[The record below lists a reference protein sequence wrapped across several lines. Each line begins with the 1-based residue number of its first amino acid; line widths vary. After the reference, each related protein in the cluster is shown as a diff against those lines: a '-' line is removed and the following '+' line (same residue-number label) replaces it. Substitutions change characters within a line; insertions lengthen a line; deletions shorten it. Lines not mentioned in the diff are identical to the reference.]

1 MTKKITAVLLAAICL
16 ITLFCSC
23 GKTNGE
29 QNAEKIS
36 IVCTVFPYYDWV
48 RNIVGE
54 NENVNITLLLDSGT
68 DLHSYQPT
76 AADIVTISSADIF
89 IYTGGTS
96 DEWVTDVLKTS
107 QNEETVILPMMSNL
121 PEESLFCVEAIG
133 ETEHHHEEGEEHH
146 HASDEHIW
154 LSLKNAMKLCE
165 IIKNV
170 LCDLDPD
177 NKDTYTANFSDYYT
191 QLENLDKAYSMT
203 LGECQKDTV
212 VFADRFPFIY
222 LVNDYGLSYHAA
234 FSGCSAESEAS
245 FETVKRLAD
254 EIDTLGLSYILITET
269 SDGSVANTVK
279 NSTRE
284 KNQEILVLNALQS
297 VTKENLSDS
306 YIEVMTENLATLKKA
321 LS

>member
-1 MTKKITAVLLAAICL
+1 MIKKLTALALVLIIAVTGLCA
-16 ITLFCSC
+16 C
-23 GKTNGE
+23 GGTE
-29 QNAEKIS
+29 EKSDDIQ

-48 RNIVGE
+48 RNLTKGID
-54 NENVNITLLLDSGT
+54 NVNVTLLLNSGT
-68 DLHSYQPT
+68 DLHSYQP
-76 AADIVTISSADIF
+76 AAKDIVTISSADIF
-89 IYTGGTS
+89 IYTDGTS
-96 DEWVTDVLKTS
+96 DKWVSDVLKTS
-107 QNEETVILPMMSNL
+107 QNDSTVILPMMTNL

-133 ETEHHHEEGEEHH
+133 EEEHHHGEDEEHN

-154 LSLKNAMKLCE
+154 LSVKNAMKLTE

-170 LCDLDPD
+170 LCDLDPE
-177 NKDTYTANFSDYYT
+177 NKDTYTANFTGYYT
-191 QLENLDKAYSMT
+191 ELENLHKAYGTT
-203 LGECQKDTV
+203 LGECKKDTL

-254 EIDTLGLSYILITET
+254 EIDALGLSHILITET

-279 NSTRE
+279 DSTKD

-297 VTKENLSDS
+297 VTKENLADS
-306 YIEVMTENLATLKKA
+306 YIEVMTENLAILKQA

>member
-1 MTKKITAVLLAAICL
+1 VTGLCACGTEKEESD
-16 ITLFCSC
+16 TLD
-23 GKTNGE
+23 
-29 QNAEKIS
+29 

-48 RNIVGE
+48 RNLTKGTD
-54 NENVNITLLLDSGT
+54 NVNITLLLDSGT
-68 DLHSYQPT
+68 DLHSYQP
-76 AADIVTISSADIF
+76 AAKDIVTISSADIF
-89 IYTGGTS
+89 IYTDGTS
-96 DEWVTDVLKTS
+96 DKWVTDVLKTS
-107 QNEETVILPMMSNL
+107 QNENTVRLPMLTNL

-133 ETEHHHEEGEEHH
+133 EEEHSHEEGEEHS
-146 HASDEHIW
+146 HAADEHIW
-154 LSLKNAMKLCE
+154 LSIKNAMKLTE

-170 LCDLDPD
+170 LCDIDEK
-177 NKDTYTANFSDYYT
+177 NAEIYKANFTGYYT
-191 QLENLDKAYSMT
+191 DLENLDKAYSKT
-203 LGECQKDTV
+203 LGECQKNTV

-254 EIDTLGLSYILITET
+254 EIDALGLSNILITET

-279 NSTRE
+279 DSTKD

-306 YIEVMTENLATLKKA
+306 YIEIMTENLATLKKA

>member
-1 MTKKITAVLLAAICL
+1 ML
-16 ITLFCSC
+16 ILIIASAGLCAC
-23 GKTNGE
+23 GSTEATNDGL
-29 QNAEKIS
+29 Q

-48 RNIVGE
+48 KNLTK
-54 NENVNITLLLDSGT
+54 NVDNMNITLLLDSGV
-68 DLHSYQPT
+68 DLHSYQPS
-76 AADIVTISSADIF
+76 AKDIVTISSADIF
-89 IYTGGTS
+89 IYTDGTS
-96 DEWVTDVLKTS
+96 DKWVADVLKTS
-107 QNEETVILPMMSNL
+107 QNEHAVTLPLMSNL

-133 ETEHHHEEGEEHH
+133 GEEHHHEEGEEHN
-146 HASDEHIW
+146 HAADEHIW

-177 NKDTYTANFSDYYT
+177 NKDTYTANFTEYYT
-191 QLENLDKAYSMT
+191 QLENLDNAYSQT
-203 LGECQKDTV
+203 FSGCPKDTV

-222 LVNDYGLSYHAA
+222 LVNDYSLSYHAA

-254 EIDTLGLSYILITET
+254 EIDTLGLSHILITET
-269 SDGSVANTVK
+269 SDGSVAKTVK
-279 NSTRE
+279 DSTRD

-297 VTKENLSDS
+297 VTKENISDS
-306 YIEVMTENLATLKKA
+306 YIEVMTENLAILKKA